1 VRKVYVYARFS
12 STMQKKESIKA
23 QLRAIKQYCKMR
35 GYKIAGIYIDEA
47 QSATTDKRPEFQ
59 KMMSDCQK
67 GGVYAV
73 VVHKLDRFSRNVND
87 FVTYKLLLEKND
99 IKLISVIEQ
108 IEGTPE
114 GKLMEGVISA
124 MNEFYSGNLGREV
137 QKGKMEIAYKGLHT
151 GGLPPY
157 GYDIVDKKYVIN
169 AEESK
174 AVKII
179 FNMFICDYS
188 YQQIADKLN
197 ECGYRT
203 KKGNKFNK
211 NSFSSIIENVE
222 KYVGVYIYNKA
233 APKYSDGT
241 RNSHKHKDDK
251 DIIRLKDGMP
261 SIISESTYIAVLEKI
276 ALNKALSGRYHTK
289 RYYLLNGLIK
299 CGECDRAYTGN
310 TSCAGRNKTEYSTY
324 RCGGYRED
332 TCNNKAVNIDYLNDY
347 VLTLLTDIIFDDNN
361 YKSIMSSVNK
371 KIAEAVI
378 GNSNQII
385 SIKNKLIQVDA
396 SLNKLT
402 DSLLIAN
409 DSQAIIDKISELENK
424 RLCLDEEL
432 NRLENYKPVAITA
445 DDVDTVKRKFKKYL
459 LKNDLVLCRKFIREF
474 VQEIVVYRES
484 VEVVL
489 KTSAEHKKEDR
500 KTA

>member
-1 VRKVYVYARFS
+1 MKVYVYVRYS

-23 QLRAIKQYCKMR
+23 QLRAIKKYCKMR
-35 GYKIAGIYIDEA
+35 GYKIVGVYIDEA
-47 QSATTDKRPEFQ
+47 QSATNDKRPEFQ
-59 KMMSDCQK
+59 RMMSDCQK
-67 GGVYAV
+67 SGIYAV

-87 FVTYKLLLEKND
+87 FIAYKLLLEKNN

-108 IEGTPE
+108 IEETPE
-114 GKLMEGVISA
+114 GKLMEGVISV

-137 QKGKMEIAYKGLHT
+137 QKGKMEIAYKGMHT

-157 GYDIVDKKYVIN
+157 GYDIVERKYVVN
-169 AEESK
+169 EEESK
-174 AVKII
+174 AVKMI

-197 ECGYRT
+197 RCGYRT
-203 KKGNKFNK
+203 KKGKEFNK
-211 NSFSSIIENVE
+211 NSFSSILENAE
-222 KYVGVYIYNKA
+222 KYTGVYIYNKA

-241 RNSHKHKDDK
+241 RNSHKQKDDK
-251 DIIRLKDGMP
+251 DIIRIKDGIP
-261 SIISESTYIAVLEKI
+261 SIISEETYIAVLEKI
-276 ALNKALSGRYHTK
+276 ALNKEISGTYHTK

-299 CGECDRAYTGN
+299 CGKCGRAYTGN

-324 RCGGYRED
+324 RCGGYRNKN
-332 TCNNKAVNIDYLNDY
+332 CNNKDVNIDYLNDY
-347 VLTLLTDIIFDDNN
+347 VLTLLIDIIFDEKN

-378 GNSNQII
+378 SNSNQII
-385 SIKNKLIQVDA
+385 SIKNKLVQIDF

-409 DSQAIIDKISELENK
+409 NSQAIIDKITELENK
-424 RLCLDEEL
+424 QKCLNEEL
-432 NRLENYKPVAITA
+432 NKLENYKPVAITP
-445 DDVDTVKRKFKKYL
+445 DDVDAVKRKFKKYL
-459 LKNDLVLCRKFIREF
+459 LKNDLVMCRKFIRGF
-474 VQEIVVYRES
+474 VQEIIVYRDYI
-484 VEVVL
+484 EVVL
-489 KTSAEHKKEDR
+489 KTSAEDR